1 MLMKV
6 REAMTFNPIC
16 CIPSDTAQNVAQM
29 LRDNNVGSVPVVSDK
44 QSRKLVGI
52 ITDRDICCSIVAA
65 GFDTNTITI
74 EEYMHSNTVTCRD
87 GENLDKCERAM
98 QEKQIRR
105 IPVVD
110 GNGIVIGIVSQADLA
125 LKDNPEKVSKTV
137 SEISKPAMKQGSTA
151 AA

>member
-1 MLMKV
+1 
-6 REAMTFNPIC
+6 
-16 CIPSDTAQNVAQM
+16 M
-29 LRDNNVGSVPVVSDK
+29 LRDNDVGSVPVVSDH
-44 QSRKLVGI
+44 QSRKLVGM

-65 GFDTNTITI
+65 GLDTKTVAI
-74 EEYMHSNTVTCRD
+74 EDYVHTNPITCRD

-110 GNGIVIGIVSQADLA
+110 GDGTVIGIVSQADLA
-125 LKDNPEKVSKTV
+125 LKDKPEKVSKTV
-137 SEISKPAMKQGSTA
+137 SEISKPEAKEGSIA